1 MIWHN
6 LSEDLKNYSHKHKI
20 MCKTKKKKM
29 KLELIQMIL
38 AFPPKSATMRWRWH
52 GAVKG
57 C

>member
-29 KLELIQMIL
+29 KLEFLN
-38 AFPPKSATMRWRWH
+38 S
-52 GAVKG
+52 VKAN
-57 C
+57 